1 MLEIP
6 YGTCYSKT
14 KEEQLPTSGCPHKQW
29 LEKSTLVTRS
39 KLGWFFY
46 ALKHYLINVNTN
58 VSNARMNRP
67 KVMRSL
73 KSNLLFISTTP
84 ILCRIEVSHPVT
96 QLFHGL
102 YFIVSYVDILNRTKL
117 SREVGSIPRLVSI
130 DKYNFI
136 VNHLVENVDIIE
148 IVLF

>member
-1 MLEIP
+1 MLALMH
-6 YGTCYSKT
+6 YFKF
-14 KEEQLPTSGCPHKQW
+14 
-29 LEKSTLVTRS
+29 EKM
-39 KLGWFFY
+39 
-46 ALKHYLINVNTN
+46 N
-58 VSNARMNRP
+58 VSNARINIP
-67 KVMRSL
+67 KAIRSL
-73 KSNLLFISTTP
+73 KSKCLISTTP
-84 ILCRIEVSHPVT
+84 ILYKMEVSHPAT

-117 SREVGSIPRLVSI
+117 SREVGGIPRLVSI

>member
-1 MLEIP
+1 MLTIR
-6 YGTCYSKT
+6 YMVDNATCFFECVVLQLRQI

-84 ILCRIEVSHPVT
+84 ILCKIKQRSATLQHNCS
-96 QLFHGL
+96 
-102 YFIVSYVDILNRTKL
+102 YIVFQHTMFYITIKYLID
-117 SREVGSIPRLVSI
+117 SIKSNVYAISI
-130 DKYNFI
+130 KI
-136 VNHLVENVDIIE
+136 C
-148 IVLF
+148 

>member
-84 ILCRIEVSHPVT
+84 ILCKINRGQPPCNTIVPWSVFYRILCRYFKQDKTVSRSW
-96 QLFHGL
+96 QYSAIGF
-102 YFIVSYVDILNRTKL
+102 Y
-117 SREVGSIPRLVSI
+117 
-130 DKYNFI
+130 
-136 VNHLVENVDIIE
+136 
-148 IVLF
+148 

>member
-1 MLEIP
+1 MFLVSRDIFTHDNSPSTAARRNFYNNTDVWKSKYLLCRTKFYRPVGQWNLKFHFRYINQIILMLEIP

-84 ILCRIEVSHPVT
+84 ILCKI
-96 QLFHGL
+96 
-102 YFIVSYVDILNRTKL
+102 K
-117 SREVGSIPRLVSI
+117 
-130 DKYNFI
+130 
-136 VNHLVENVDIIE
+136 
-148 IVLF
+148 